1 MRFGV
6 YMWQR
11 QSPLAW
17 IPVANYTGTATASRI
32 ALRKL
37 PIWPGS
43 SEFPS
48 RSIAI
53 GYGQLQEKL
62 KLAVA
67 HAYPCDVVDSDSC
80 VSWFGTIAA
89 DVAPVDVLINN
100 AAGER

>member
-1 MRFGV
+1 
-6 YMWQR
+6 MWQR

-37 PIWPGS
+37 PIWRGS

-53 GYGQLQEKL
+53 GYSQLQEKL
-62 KLAVA
+62 KLAVT
-67 HAYPCDVVDSDSC
+67 HAYPCDVAHWDSC
-80 VSWFGTIAA
+80 VSCVGAI
-89 DVAPVDVLINN
+89 VAEVGPVDVLNNN

>member
-1 MRFGV
+1 
-6 YMWQR
+6 MWQR

-17 IPVANYTGTATASRI
+17 IPVANYTGIATASRI
-32 ALRKL
+32 ALRKP
-37 PIWPGS
+37 PIWRGS
-43 SEFPS
+43 SEFRC

-67 HAYPCDVVDSDSC
+67 RAYPCHVADSR
-80 VSWFGTIAA
+80 VSWSGAI
-89 DVAPVDVLINN
+89 VAEVGPVDVLINN